1 MNSTNYTGKWPLFF
15 LLILVS
21 IAAFWYFRGPKDDP
35 SEKNTDPSTTSS
47 GVTLDQIRQ
56 RGVLK
61 VGMEPESPPMYF
73 EEDGRKQGFDMEV
86 IESLAGR
93 MGVDKVEVVEA
104 LYDYLPDLAKSGKV
118 DVFLSG
124 YIPDDS
130 IEGVDWS
137 EGYLEFGFC
146 LITKKGSGIQN
157 IRQLKG
163 KRIGIYDDPA
173 AEVWVK
179 ENIAGIAGLSKYQGV
194 GWMRNLDN
202 GSVDA
207 VIYDYPF
214 AAKEVLEFPDLR
226 IVELNLNITQ
236 YAIGMA
242 KGSTELKNTLNKL
255 LPSFLTSASYE
266 RIVKAYLASE
276 AVEVEDLP
284 ASAKTY
290 LVKSGD
296 TLRQIAQKELGD
308 AQKWKVIWEL
318 NKKRLPNPNLIG
330 TGLSLQMP

>member
-1 MNSTNYTGKWPLFF
+1 MNNFSYSGKWPLFF
-15 LLILVS
+15 LLVLLA
-21 IAAFWYFRGPKDDP
+21 IAAFWYFKGPKG
-35 SEKNTDPSTTSS
+35 NTETVTTD
-47 GVTLDQIRQ
+47 GAPIPEITLEQIRQ
-56 RGVLK
+56 RGVLR

-73 EEDGRKQGFDMEV
+73 EQEGRKQGFDMEV

-104 LYDYLPDLAKSGKV
+104 LYDYLPELAKNGKV
-118 DVFLSG
+118 DVFMSG

-130 IEGVDWS
+130 IDGVDWS
-137 EGYLEFGFC
+137 DGYLEFGFC

-163 KRIGIYDDPA
+163 KKIGIYDDPA
-173 AEVWVK
+173 AADWVK
-179 ENIAGIAGLSKYQGV
+179 ENIPGYSSLSKYQGV
-194 GWMRNLDN
+194 GWLRNLND

-226 IVELNLNITQ
+226 IVELNLNTTE

-242 KGSTELKNTLNKL
+242 KGSTDLKNTINKL

-266 RIVKAYLASE
+266 RVVKAYLESE

-284 ASAKTY
+284 TNSKAY
-290 LVKSGD
+290 VVKGGD
-296 TLRQIAQKELGD
+296 TLLQIAQTELGD
-308 AQKWKVIWEL
+308 AKKWKEIWEL
-318 NKKRLPNPNLIG
+318 NKKRLPNPNLIKPG
-330 TGLSLQMP
+330 FSLQIP

>member
-1 MNSTNYTGKWPLFF
+1 
-15 LLILVS
+15 
-21 IAAFWYFRGPKDDP
+21 
-35 SEKNTDPSTTSS
+35 
-47 GVTLDQIRQ
+47 
-56 RGVLK
+56 
-61 VGMEPESPPMYF
+61 MEPESPPMYF
-73 EEDGRKQGFDMEV
+73 EENGRKQGFDMEI
-86 IESLAGR
+86 IENLAGR

-124 YIPDDS
+124 YIPDNS
-130 IEGVDWS
+130 IEGVGWS
-137 EGYLEFGFC
+137 DGYLEFGFC

-179 ENIAGIAGLSKYQGV
+179 EHVAGIVGLSKYQGV
-194 GWMRNLDN
+194 GWLRNLDN

-226 IVELNLNITQ
+226 IVELNLNTTQ

-242 KGSTELKNTLNKL
+242 KGSSELKNTLNKL

-266 RIVKAYLASE
+266 RIVKAYLESK
-276 AVEVEDLP
+276 AVEVGDLP
-284 ASAKTY
+284 TNTKTY
-290 LVKSGD
+290 TVKGGD
-296 TLRQIAQKELGD
+296 TLRQIAHNELGD
-308 AQKWKVIWEL
+308 AQKWMEIWEL
-318 NKKRLPNPNLIG
+318 NKKRLPNPNLIR
-330 TGLSLQMP
+330 TGFSLQMP